1 MSWFWIIGIV
11 ANVTLTVAAI
21 IWVIRQGK
29 PRDGSPTNGSPK
41 DGAPKAPQDPP
52 SPA

>member
-11 ANVTLTVAAI
+11 ANVALTVAAI

-29 PRDGSPTNGSPK
+29 PREGAAKGGAANENPADEPK
-41 DGAPKAPQDPP
+41 DPRSP
-52 SPA
+52 S

>member
-21 IWVIRQGK
+21 VWVIRQDK
-29 PRDGSPTNGSPK
+29 PRDGAAKGGAANEGAADEPK
-41 DGAPKAPQDPP
+41 DPRSP
-52 SPA
+52 S